1 MFTSLFTLT
10 GPVAPSGAGAS
21 TPLHCLRET
30 PSPGAPPGAHAAAA
44 MPRRRG
50 RGAMGKRLSRAG
62 LRTEHSHPA
71 VRSPES
77 SGQGVSP
84 MTMPLPQPI
93 NSSETH
99 VLVARRSCALRCAS
113 DPISRCVVNLD
124 ATEHF
129 YSETDVS
136 PVAETINKN
145 PVHPMDKEEIT
156 APCGTGSLRRI
167 RPQRSLRNVDDDRD
181 LVGHDRHTDAVAPAT
196 DADHEDPITS
206 CRDGSESAGKVRRH
220 DRFGLPAYRH
230 SRITWDTGIK
240 LSSDADYTNNEAP
253 EVEFLEFVAPDPQG
267 LSPLSSACLY
277 LRTQT
282 SMACDMF
289 MKSLFSIFDCRY
301 SRISGGRVTVT
312 YGLFLAM
319 QGENLH
325 EPINTCNIGV
335 SYARL
340 NLAGATQYGREST
353 ISESSAH
360 VRKDMVGGPQGPIRK
375 LDADDS
381 AGDGGMVPCACGM
394 VHGRGPMHHCRRH
407 HPHIGHAVRD
417 GLTGAAA

>member
-1 MFTSLFTLT
+1 
-10 GPVAPSGAGAS
+10 
-21 TPLHCLRET
+21 
-30 PSPGAPPGAHAAAA
+30 
-44 MPRRRG
+44 
-50 RGAMGKRLSRAG
+50 
-62 LRTEHSHPA
+62 
-71 VRSPES
+71 
-77 SGQGVSP
+77 
-84 MTMPLPQPI
+84 MTMLSPQPI

-129 YSETDVS
+129 YSEPDVS
-136 PVAETINKN
+136 PVAETINKS
-145 PVHPMDKEEIT
+145 PTHPIGKEEIT
-156 APCGTGSLRRI
+156 AHCRTGSLRRI
-167 RPQRSLRNVDDDRD
+167 RPQRSLRNVDDDHG
-181 LVGHDRHTDAVAPAT
+181 LIGHDRHADAVGPAT

-206 CRDGSESAGKVRRH
+206 CRDSSGCTDGLRSRDAL
-220 DRFGLPAYRH
+220 GLPAYRR
-230 SRITWDTGIK
+230 SRITWDSGIK

-335 SYARL
+335 SHARL
-340 NLAGATQYGREST
+340 NLAGATQYGSESA
-353 ISESSAH
+353 ISESS
-360 VRKDMVGGPQGPIRK
+360 VRQFDRNHRQTPGDRGPADGAKGQPGLLPGAAEPHQTRDHGPDGELHGLGGCRGR
-375 LDADDS
+375 LDS
-381 AGDGGMVPCACGM
+381 AQGV
-394 VHGRGPMHHCRRH
+394 
-407 HPHIGHAVRD
+407 
-417 GLTGAAA
+417 TEAAA